1 MDRSEASSYAGG
13 GITQRNTSLT
23 CQGLISTISGLNGS
37 YGRTH
42 HQKKDDIPMTTKKR
56 TTRQLLEAAAQDQK
70 RHPLYSSAVLD
81 ELKKTTAQWQQDHVK
96 PADLENWQ
104 TVPRMVLGSE
114 TPRDLLY
121 SPLNNPDFDYAA
133 DLGNSGE
140 QPFTRGIHANMYR
153 GRGFTRRQLAGYG
166 GPEDTNERIK
176 FLLDHGATGI
186 SIIFDLPTIQMY
198 DSDDPVS
205 TGQVGMSG
213 VAIDSVDD
221 MDRLFKGIAL
231 DEVTVS
237 LVTHYPSNSA
247 ILFPMYLAL
256 AKRRGIPWER
266 LKGSI
271 QNDITLE
278 EVVRSGPEYI
288 PPPDCFRIQC
298 DNIEFIR
305 QHVPLWNFMTVNGYN
320 LREFGTSAVTE
331 MAVALINAI
340 ETLET
345 LKDRG
350 HDSEWLGRRM
360 AFFWSI
366 GNDFFEEVA
375 RIRAVRRL
383 WHRIMKHRFGAQDPR
398 ATWMRC
404 HVQTSGVSLTRQE
417 PMNNVVRAAF
427 HALSAVMGGVQSLH
441 VDSFDEAYSVPTEE
455 AALLSLRTQQ
465 ILQEETGVTQV
476 VDPLGGSFYIEAL
489 TNEME
494 KRILSELDE
503 IEKMGGYVRAIKSG
517 WIHRKISDYFR
528 KEREMMESGQTR
540 VVAENV
546 HQSNAGTPSIN
557 VFRYPEGA
565 AERQTQRLERLRQT
579 RDSRKASA
587 ALQHLE
593 TACSGTSNLL
603 PAAVECADAGCSEGE
618 MFAVFKKAFG
628 SWKPPV
634 LW

>member
-1 MDRSEASSYAGG
+1 
-13 GITQRNTSLT
+13 
-23 CQGLISTISGLNGS
+23 
-37 YGRTH
+37 
-42 HQKKDDIPMTTKKR
+42 MTPK
-56 TTRQLLEAAAQDQK
+56 
-70 RHPLYSSAVLD
+70 
-81 ELKKTTAQWQQDHVK
+81 KKTTKQVLEDAIKVQKRTPLYDPKALDDIKQAFGKWQQESVQPGDR
-96 PADLENWQ
+96 ENWQ
-104 TVPRMVLGSE
+104 TTPQMVLGSQ

-121 SPLNNPDFDYAA
+121 SPLSNPDFDYGT

-140 QPFTRGIHANMYR
+140 QPFTRGVHANMYR
-153 GRGFTRRQLAGYG
+153 GRAFTRRQLAGYG

-213 VAIDSVDD
+213 VAIDSVED
-221 MDRLFKGIAL
+221 MDLLFKDIAL

-237 LVTHYPSNSA
+237 LVSHYPSNSA

-256 AKRRGIPWER
+256 AKRRGIPWDK

-288 PPPDCFRIQC
+288 PPEDCFRIQC

-305 QHVPLWNFMTVNGYN
+305 QEVPLWNFMTINGYN

-331 MAVALINAI
+331 MAVALANAVETV
-340 ETLET
+340 ETLQA
-345 LKDRG
+345 RG
-350 HDSEWLGRRM
+350 HDADWLGRRL

-383 WHRIMKHRFGAQDPR
+383 WHRIMKYRFGAQDPR

-417 PMNNVVRAAF
+417 PLNNVVRAGY
-427 HALSAVMGGVQSLH
+427 HALAAVLGGVQSLH

-465 ILQEETGVTQV
+465 ILQEETGVTLV
-476 VDPLGGSFYIEAL
+476 ADPLGGSFYVEAL
-489 TNEME
+489 TDEME
-494 KRILSELDE
+494 GRILAELDE
-503 IEKMGGYVRAIKSG
+503 IENLGGYVAT
-517 WIHRKISDYFR
+517 IHRKISDYFR
-528 KEREMMESGQTR
+528 QERKLTESGQTR
-540 VVAENV
+540 VVAENIYQTKADLPPV
-546 HQSNAGTPSIN
+546 N
-557 VFRYPEGA
+557 VFRYPQGV
-565 AERQTQRLERLRQT
+565 AERQHQRLEKLRSS
-579 RDSRKASA
+579 RDNQKVSA
-587 ALQHLE
+587 ALEKLE
-593 TACSGTSNLL
+593 VACRNGTNIL
-603 PAAVECADAGCSEGE
+603 PLSVECADVGCSEGE
-618 MFAVFKKAFG
+618 LFAVFKKAFG
-628 SWKPPV
+628 LWKPPV

>member
-1 MDRSEASSYAGG
+1 M
-13 GITQRNTSLT
+13 T
-23 CQGLISTISGLNGS
+23 
-37 YGRTH
+37 
-42 HQKKDDIPMTTKKR
+42 QKKKTTK
-56 TTRQLLEAAAQDQK
+56 QVLQEALKDQK
-70 RHPLYSSAVLD
+70 RTSLYNPKALD
-81 ELKKTTAQWQQDHVK
+81 ELKRAFDKWQQTHVQ
-96 PADLENWQ
+96 PADRENWQ
-104 TVPRMVLGSE
+104 TIPQMVLGSR

-121 SPLNNPDFDYAA
+121 TPLSNPDFDYSS
-133 DLGNSGE
+133 DLGNAGE
-140 QPFTRGIHANMYR
+140 QPFTRGVHANMYR
-153 GRGFTRRQLAGYG
+153 GRAFTRRQLAGYG
-166 GPEDTNERIK
+166 GPEDTNARIK

-213 VAIDSVDD
+213 VAIDSVED
-221 MDRLFKGIAL
+221 MDLLFKDIAL

-237 LVTHYPSNSA
+237 LVSHYPSNSA

-256 AKRRGIPWER
+256 AKRRGIPWDK

-288 PPPDCFRIQC
+288 PPVDCFRIQC

-305 QHVPLWNFMTVNGYN
+305 KEVPLWNFMTVNGYN

-331 MAVALINAI
+331 MAVALANAVETI
-340 ETLET
+340 ETLQA
-345 LKDRG
+345 RG
-350 HDSEWLGRRM
+350 HDADWLGQRL

-383 WHRIMKHRFGAQDPR
+383 WHRIMKHRFGARDPR

-417 PMNNVVRAAF
+417 PLNNVVRAGY
-427 HALSAVMGGVQSLH
+427 HALAAVLGGVQSLH

-476 VDPLGGSFYIEAL
+476 ADPLGGSFYVEAL
-489 TNEME
+489 TDEME
-494 KRILSELDE
+494 GRILAELDE
-503 IEKMGGYVRAIKSG
+503 IENLGGYVATIKEG

-528 KEREMMESGQTR
+528 KERELTESGQTR
-540 VVAENV
+540 VVAENIYQTIADLPPV
-546 HQSNAGTPSIN
+546 N
-557 VFRYPEGA
+557 VFRYPKGVA
-565 AERQTQRLERLRQT
+565 GRQQQRLEKLRNS
-579 RDSRKASA
+579 RDNQKVSVALKNLESA
-587 ALQHLE
+587 CRDA
-593 TACSGTSNLL
+593 TNIL
-603 PAAVECADAGCSEGE
+603 PLAVKCADAGCSEGE
-618 MFAVFKKAFG
+618 LFAVFKKAFG
-628 SWKPPV
+628 LWKPPV

>member
-1 MDRSEASSYAGG
+1 
-13 GITQRNTSLT
+13 
-23 CQGLISTISGLNGS
+23 
-37 YGRTH
+37 
-42 HQKKDDIPMTTKKR
+42 MTPK
-56 TTRQLLEAAAQDQK
+56 
-70 RHPLYSSAVLD
+70 
-81 ELKKTTAQWQQDHVK
+81 KKTTKQVLAEALNDQPRTPLYNPAALSELQQAFDTWQHRDVR
-96 PADLENWQ
+96 PADRENWQ
-104 TVPRMVLGSE
+104 SVPQMVLGSR

-121 SPLNNPDFDYAA
+121 TPLSNPEFDYGM

-140 QPFTRGIHANMYR
+140 PPFTRGVHANMYR
-153 GRGFTRRQLAGYG
+153 GRAFTRRQLAGYG
-166 GPEDTNERIK
+166 SPEDTNERIK

-213 VAIDSVDD
+213 VAIDSVED
-221 MDRLFKGIAL
+221 MDLLFKDIAL

-237 LVTHYPSNSA
+237 LVSHYPSNSA

-256 AKRRGIPWER
+256 ARRRGIPWDK

-288 PPPDCFRIQC
+288 PPQDCFRIQC

-305 QHVPLWNFMTVNGYN
+305 QEVPLWNFMTINGYN

-331 MAVALINAI
+331 MAVALANAI

-345 LKDRG
+345 LQARG
-350 HDSEWLGRRM
+350 HDADWLGRRL

-383 WHRIMKHRFGAQDPR
+383 WHRIMKYRFGARDLR

-417 PMNNVVRAAF
+417 PLNNVVRAGY
-427 HALSAVMGGVQSLH
+427 HALAAVLGGVQSLH

-476 VDPLGGSFYIEAL
+476 ADPLGGSFYVEAL
-489 TNEME
+489 TDEME
-494 KRILSELDE
+494 RRILAELDE
-503 IEKMGGYVRAIKSG
+503 IEKLGGYVATIKEG
-517 WIHRKISDYFR
+517 WIHRKISDFFR
-528 KEREMMESGQTR
+528 REREQVESGRIR
-540 VVAENV
+540 VVAENIYQTKADLPPV
-546 HQSNAGTPSIN
+546 N

-565 AERQTQRLERLRQT
+565 AQRQHNRLEKLRKN
-579 RDSRKASA
+579 RDNQQVDTALEALEA
-587 ALQHLE
+587 ACRGGANILPRAV
-593 TACSGTSNLL
+593 AC
-603 PAAVECADAGCSEGE
+603 AEAGCSEGE
-618 MFAVFKKAFG
+618 LFTVFKRAFG
-628 SWKPPV
+628 LWKPPV